1 MSESAPSIEFKEL
14 QLEDI
19 NEELV
24 LAMRGLTK
32 ELSETSDLPTPEY
45 LTGIASNPNSHYFVA
60 LMDGIPVGKALVNI
74 FPANGTAK
82 AYIDDVITSENYR
95 GMGINSQ
102 LLDMVEDTV
111 ISSGCTIINLTSSDK
126 SKRDTARRQYEK
138 RGFKKRDTN
147 FYEKRI

>member
-1 MSESAPSIEFKEL
+1 MSESAPGIEFKEL

-19 NEELV
+19 NDELV

-32 ELSETSDLPTPEY
+32 ELSETSDLPTLEY
-45 LTGIASNPNSHYFVA
+45 LSGIASNPNSHYFVA
-60 LMDGIPVGKALVNI
+60 LSEGTPVGKALVNV

-82 AYIDDVITSENYR
+82 AYIDDVITSESYR
-95 GMGINSQ
+95 GMGINSR
-102 LLDMVEDTV
+102 LLDMVEESAV
-111 ISSGCTIINLTSSDK
+111 SSGCTIINLTSSNK
-126 SKRDTARRQYEK
+126 SKRDAARRQYEK